1 MKWYQKTWVIILF
14 LIIFWPVGLV
24 FMWKSNWNKITKII
38 VTIVIAMLFF
48 VGCIGSSSKP
58 NSTQINDNKI
68 EEKNDSKADASK
80 EEEEKKAK
88 EEEEKKIKGYE
99 EQYKPIL
106 ESGKSY
112 ADMTNEEGDLALALV
127 SNWDYLSDEFKSQY
141 NDSKVRIKQS
151 IDDYKNKKAKEEA
164 EAKAAEEEAAYNS
177 GITYDQLA
185 RTPDDYKG
193 NKVTFTGK
201 VIQVIEGN
209 GETDLR
215 VAVGGDYDRVILV
228 AYDPKITSTRVL
240 ENDSVTI
247 KGKSNGLYTYDST
260 IGGKITVPLILVDK
274 IQINQ

>member
-58 NSTQINDNKI
+58 NSTQTNDNKI

-99 EQYKPIL
+99 EHKPIL